1 LVKDRTYLSLDG
13 FRRDKSEDTRISL
26 DIATLFNT
34 ETGQS
39 VLRYLRSITIE
50 QVNGAG
56 VSDAELRHMEGQR
69 YIVGLIESRIRNAH
83 KSKRAEN
90 E

>member
-1 LVKDRTYLSLDG
+1 MVKDRVYLSLDG

-34 ETGQS
+34 DTGKS

-56 VSDAELRHMEGQR
+56 VSNDELRHMEGQR
-69 YIVGLIESRIRNAH
+69 YIVGLIESRMQNAH

>member
-1 LVKDRTYLSLDG
+1 MVKDRTYLSLDG

-34 ETGQS
+34 DTGKS

>member
-1 LVKDRTYLSLDG
+1 MVKDREFLALDG
-13 FRRDKSEDTRISL
+13 FRRDKSEDTKINL

-34 ETGQS
+34 DAGRS
-39 VLRYLRSITIE
+39 VLKYLRSITIE

-69 YIVGLIESRIRNAH
+69 YIVGLIETRMQYAH
-83 KSKRAEN
+83 KNKEVVK
-90 E
+90 

>member
-1 LVKDRTYLSLDG
+1 LVKDRAFLSLDG

-26 DIATLFNT
+26 DIASLFNT
-34 ETGQS
+34 DAGQS
-39 VLRYLRSITIE
+39 VLKYLRSITIE

-69 YIVGLIESRIRNAH
+69 YIVGLIESRIQHAH
-83 KSKRAEN
+83 KSKGLSN